1 MNRRLT
7 IVLITLLIILL
18 SIISFAGLFV
28 QDTKFMKN
36 LVPEYELGMDLEG
49 YRAITVAVSDE
60 KETIYYDAEGNVV
73 TTEAE
78 DGKSEEVP
86 VNNEE
91 DLTKENYEKAKD
103 LIKARLKDLEIKEY
117 LVRLDEESG
126 SVTVQLPEDSMTDIA
141 SQFLTTTGEF
151 TIEDAETGE
160 VLLDNSNIKE
170 AKVGYA
176 SASTGTSVYLSIEFN
191 KDSKEKLR
199 EISTTYV
206 TTTNEEGEETEKQV
220 ELKMDG
226 STMLSTSFADELAD
240 GILPI
245 NMGTATDNTT
255 LNTYMQQASNIAI
268 LINNGPLPLEY
279 ESDQNR
285 FIQSDLSLEDA
296 IVPGIVLAVILV
308 IGFIVLIIK
317 YKKLGLAAIVS
328 FIGYVAIVL
337 LALRIFNIVITLEG
351 ICAIVA
357 SMLLNYI
364 LLAYLLN
371 TLSKADTAE
380 WKTAFNKA
388 ILSIIFV
395 LVPVLIIGIVLCFA
409 AWMPTFSFGTV
420 TFWAILIMILYNISI
435 TKALVLNSVKK

>member
-7 IVLITLLIILL
+7 IALITLLIILL

-36 LVPEYELGMDLEG
+36 LVPEYDLGMDLEG

-126 SVTVQLPEDSMTDIA
+126 SITVQLPEDSMTDIA

-170 AKVGYA
+170 ARVGYA

-191 KDSKEKLR
+191 DDSKEKLR

-380 WKTAFNKA
+380 WKTAFKKA

-435 TKALVLNSVKK
+435 TKVLVLNSVEK

>member
-7 IVLITLLIILL
+7 IALITLLIILL

-103 LIKARLKDLEIKEY
+103 LIKARPKDLEIKEY

-351 ICAIVA
+351 IYAIVA

>member
-1 MNRRLT
+1 M
-7 IVLITLLIILL
+7 
-18 SIISFAGLFV
+18 
-28 QDTKFMKN
+28 
-36 LVPEYELGMDLEG
+36 
-49 YRAITVAVSDE
+49 
-60 KETIYYDAEGNVV
+60 
-73 TTEAE
+73 
-78 DGKSEEVP
+78 
-86 VNNEE
+86 
-91 DLTKENYEKAKD
+91 
-103 LIKARLKDLEIKEY
+103 EIKEY

-317 YKKLGLAAIVS
+317 YKKLGLAATVS

>member
-7 IVLITLLIILL
+7 IALITLLIILL
-18 SIISFAGLFV
+18 SIISFEGLFV

-351 ICAIVA
+351 IYAIVA

-435 TKALVLNSVKK
+435 TKVLVLNSVKK

>member
-7 IVLITLLIILL
+7 IALITLLIILL

-91 DLTKENYEKAKD
+91 DLTKENYEKAKE

-170 AKVGYA
+170 ARVGYA

-191 KDSKEKLR
+191 DDSKEKLR

-371 TLSKADTAE
+371 TLNKADTAE
-380 WKTAFNKA
+380 WKTVFNKA

-435 TKALVLNSVKK
+435 TKVLVLNSVEK

>member
-141 SQFLTTTGEF
+141 SQFLTTTEEF

-351 ICAIVA
+351 IYAIVA

>member
-317 YKKLGLAAIVS
+317 YKKLGLAATVS

-435 TKALVLNSVKK
+435 TKVLVLNSVKK

>member
-7 IVLITLLIILL
+7 IALITLLIILL

-73 TTEAE
+73 TTEAG

-170 AKVGYA
+170 ARVGYA

-279 ESDQNR
+279 ESNQNR

-317 YKKLGLAAIVS
+317 YKKLGLATTVS

-420 TFWAILIMILYNISI
+420 LFWTILIMILYNISI
-435 TKALVLNSVKK
+435 TKVLVLNSVKK

>member
-7 IVLITLLIILL
+7 IALITLLIILL

-73 TTEAE
+73 TTEAG

-170 AKVGYA
+170 ARVGYA

-317 YKKLGLAAIVS
+317 YKKLGLATTVS

-420 TFWAILIMILYNISI
+420 LFWTILIMILYNISI
-435 TKALVLNSVKK
+435 TKVLVLNSVKK

>member
-7 IVLITLLIILL
+7 IVLITL

-141 SQFLTTTGEF
+141 SQFLTTTEEF

-351 ICAIVA
+351 IYAIVA

>member
-7 IVLITLLIILL
+7 IALITLLIILL

-28 QDTKFMKN
+28 QDTKFIKN

>member
-371 TLSKADTAE
+371 TLSKADKAE

>member
-86 VNNEE
+86 LNNEE

>member
-7 IVLITLLIILL
+7 IALITLLIILL
-18 SIISFAGLFV
+18 SIISFVGLFV

-60 KETIYYDAEGNVV
+60 RETIYYDAEGNVV
-73 TTEAE
+73 TTEAK
-78 DGKSEEVP
+78 DGTSKEVP

-103 LIKARLKDLEIKEY
+103 LIKARLKDLETKEY

-126 SVTVQLPEDSMTDIA
+126 SITVQLPEDSMTDIA

-170 AKVGYA
+170 ARVGYA
-176 SASTGTSVYLSIEFN
+176 STSTGTSVYLSIEFN
-191 KDSKEKLR
+191 DDSKEKLR

-268 LINNGPLPLEY
+268 LINDGPLPLEY

-435 TKALVLNSVKK
+435 TKVLVLNSVEK

>member
-7 IVLITLLIILL
+7 IALITLLIILL

-317 YKKLGLAAIVS
+317 YKKLGLAATVS

-435 TKALVLNSVKK
+435 TKVLVLNSVKK

>member
-170 AKVGYA
+170 ARVGYA

-317 YKKLGLAAIVS
+317 YKKLGLATTVS

>member
-351 ICAIVA
+351 IYAIVA

>member
-7 IVLITLLIILL
+7 IALITLLIILL

-103 LIKARLKDLEIKEY
+103 LVKARLKDLEIKEY

-126 SVTVQLPEDSMTDIA
+126 SITVQLPEDNMTDIA

-317 YKKLGLAAIVS
+317 YKKLGLATTVS

-435 TKALVLNSVKK
+435 TKVLVLNSVKK

>member
-7 IVLITLLIILL
+7 IALITLLIILL

>member
-7 IVLITLLIILL
+7 IALITLLIILL

-255 LNTYMQQASNIAI
+255 LNTYMQKASNIAI

-317 YKKLGLAAIVS
+317 YKKLGLAATVS

>member
-7 IVLITLLIILL
+7 IALITLLIILL

-91 DLTKENYEKAKD
+91 DLTKENYEKAKE

-170 AKVGYA
+170 ARVGYA

-191 KDSKEKLR
+191 DDSKEKLR

-245 NMGTATDNTT
+245 NMGIATDNTT

-371 TLSKADTAE
+371 TLNKADTAE
-380 WKTAFNKA
+380 WKTVFNKA

-435 TKALVLNSVKK
+435 TKVLVLNSVEK

>member
-141 SQFLTTTGEF
+141 SQFLTTTEEF

-351 ICAIVA
+351 IYAIVA

-435 TKALVLNSVKK
+435 TKVLVLNSVKK

>member
-126 SVTVQLPEDSMTDIA
+126 GVTVQLPEDSMTDIA

>member
-435 TKALVLNSVKK
+435 TKVLVLNSVKK

>member
-7 IVLITLLIILL
+7 IALITLLIILL

-170 AKVGYA
+170 ARVGYA

-435 TKALVLNSVKK
+435 TKVLVLNSVKK

>member
-7 IVLITLLIILL
+7 IALITLLIILL

-285 FIQSDLSLEDA
+285 FIQSDLSMEDA
-296 IVPGIVLAVILV
+296 IVLGIVLAVILV

-317 YKKLGLAAIVS
+317 YKKLGLATTVS

-435 TKALVLNSVKK
+435 TKVLVLNSVKK

>member
-18 SIISFAGLFV
+18 STISFAGLFV

-103 LIKARLKDLEIKEY
+103 LIKARLKDMEIKEY

>member
-7 IVLITLLIILL
+7 IALITLLIILL

-170 AKVGYA
+170 ARVGYA

-317 YKKLGLAAIVS
+317 YKKLGLATTVS

>member
-7 IVLITLLIILL
+7 IALITLLIILL

-285 FIQSDLSLEDA
+285 FIQSDLSLEDT

-435 TKALVLNSVKK
+435 TKVLVLNSVKK

>member
-371 TLSKADTAE
+371 TLNKADTAE

-435 TKALVLNSVKK
+435 TKVLVLNSVKK

>member
-7 IVLITLLIILL
+7 IALITLLIILL

-170 AKVGYA
+170 ARVGYA

-317 YKKLGLAAIVS
+317 YKKLGLAATVS

-435 TKALVLNSVKK
+435 TKVLVLNSVKK

>member
-7 IVLITLLIILL
+7 IALITLLIILL

-351 ICAIVA
+351 IYAIVA

-435 TKALVLNSVKK
+435 TKVLVLNSVKK

>member
-7 IVLITLLIILL
+7 IALITLLIILL

-371 TLSKADTAE
+371 TLNKADTAE

-435 TKALVLNSVKK
+435 TKVLVLNSVEK

>member
-7 IVLITLLIILL
+7 IALITLLIILL

-371 TLSKADTAE
+371 TLNKADTTE
-380 WKTAFNKA
+380 WKTVFNKA

-435 TKALVLNSVKK
+435 TKVLVLNSVEK

>member
-7 IVLITLLIILL
+7 IALITLLIILL

-351 ICAIVA
+351 IYAIVA

>member
-7 IVLITLLIILL
+7 IALITLLIILL

-296 IVPGIVLAVILV
+296 IVPGIVLTVILV

-317 YKKLGLAAIVS
+317 YKKLGLATTVS

-435 TKALVLNSVKK
+435 TKVLVLNSVKK